1 MLVILTVK
9 HRYMQDLIRV
19 HSYRA
24 YNHPFAIPCYSST
37 GDSEFLEKRQTK
49 LHIFIYLFFFLMRTM
64 SIIPSC
70 SPFLHLNS
78 FQEDEGRDFDP

>member
-1 MLVILTVK
+1 MLIILTVK

-49 LHIFIYLFFFLMRTM
+49 LHMFIYLFFFNANDVHNPLV
-64 SIIPSC
+64 SAFFAS
-70 SPFLHLNS
+70 
-78 FQEDEGRDFDP
+78 